1 MGMEGQVLVLNQ
13 NYEPLNITSMRRAVT
28 LLHLGKA
35 EVVEVSDAD
44 LHSVR
49 EAMAAPSV
57 VRLSYFVRRPFP
69 ELRVSRK
76 GIFARDDH
84 RCQYCGAQ
92 DVPLTLDHVVP
103 TSRGG
108 KNDWLNLVTCCVACN
123 NKKGSRTP
131 LEAGMPLPVTPYR
144 PRYTPYISFPKFVA
158 AVRHQRWYHYLQP
171 FAKGLE
177 LAQMHGQEA
186 FVGMQAAG

>member
-1 MGMEGQVLVLNQ
+1 MDGQVLVLNR
-13 NYEPLNITSMRRAVT
+13 NYEPLNITSLRRAVT

-35 EVVEVSDAD
+35 EIVELGSRPLRSTRGLVP
-44 LHSVR
+44 
-49 EAMAAPSV
+49 APSV
-57 VRLSYFVRRPFP
+57 VRLAYYVRRPYP

-84 RCQYCGAQ
+84 TCQYCGAQ
-92 DVPLTLDHVVP
+92 EVPLTLDHIMPV
-103 TSRGG
+103 SRGG
-108 KNDWLNLVTCCVACN
+108 GDDWLNLVCSCVPCN

-131 LEAGMPLPVTPYR
+131 PEAGMSLRQSPYR

-158 AVRHQRWYHYLQP
+158 GVRHEPWRDYLRP

-177 LAQMHGQEA
+177 LLQTGYVSAMA
-186 FVGMQAAG
+186 